1 MKIQDILNKHFKD
14 LLTEDVNNEIQTMF
28 ETLVE
33 SKVEEK
39 LEEEIAKKELM
50 LEESNRAEMVSFKNM
65 LIEKMNEYI
74 NMAVNDFLIENE
86 AVITENFKVHTAEN
100 LMEGI
105 SSLLKECHMN
115 VPSSKSQIMKSLHI
129 ENSAMKD
136 ELNDALNSSINR
148 KRQLIEYKKALV
160 FQRLTEDLIDTDKE
174 KIMKLIKG
182 TTTNDISAFKKKVK
196 MLIENLNI
204 SSDYEPEY
212 LRENTDMRFEH
223 ENTRSGID
231 KYLPN
236 F

>member
-1 MKIQDILNKHFKD
+1 MHLYFIGPSHVQG
-14 LLTEDVNNEIQTMF
+14 
-28 ETLVE
+28 E
-33 SKVEEK
+33 S
-39 LEEEIAKKELM
+39 
-50 LEESNRAEMVSFKNM
+50 F
-65 LIEKMNEYI
+65 Y
-74 NMAVNDFLIENE
+74 
-86 AVITENFKVHTAEN
+86 
-100 LMEGI
+100 
-105 SSLLKECHMN
+105 
-115 VPSSKSQIMKSLHI
+115 
-129 ENSAMKD
+129 
-136 ELNDALNSSINR
+136 
-148 KRQLIEYKKALV
+148 
-160 FQRLTEDLIDTDKE
+160 KE